1 MLGIIFPF
9 LFLQLICTGTF
20 YEEWFDEAKKFN
32 LPNVISGICV
42 VLGLY
47 FTARVVYSNH
57 KAKKSGIIAPKPEN
71 VEETNFGAIPRTWMV
86 TAMIWI
92 AVFSLGK
99 FNR

>member
-1 MLGIIFPF
+1 M
-9 LFLQLICTGTF
+9 
-20 YEEWFDEAKKFN
+20 
-32 LPNVISGICV
+32 
-42 VLGLY
+42 GLY

-99 FNR
+99 FNRLALEVSDHIPIALFQVHIIVFQYWSKGYQDLSK